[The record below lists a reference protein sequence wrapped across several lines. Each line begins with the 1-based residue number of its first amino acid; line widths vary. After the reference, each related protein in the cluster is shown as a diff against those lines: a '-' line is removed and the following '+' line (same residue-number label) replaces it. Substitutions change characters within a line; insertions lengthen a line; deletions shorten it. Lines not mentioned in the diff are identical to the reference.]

1 MCLTLRLQSW
11 EIYKGPLFA
20 GEAGRGRT
28 EQRGREILKVAML
41 NTGNE
46 ARLFGLRYS
55 GVFPALALAGIL
67 LSVALLGVYWMFP
80 EQQGLQ
86 VLLTAV
92 LAGLFALSLFAG
104 YRLHLST
111 ARLAD
116 VQTTSKAILE
126 SLVGGVI
133 TFDVAGN
140 ITIINRAAARM
151 LELPAQAPYPSLDEF
166 SVRNPMITQAIR
178 RALREEEYVQDLD
191 STFVTSAGSTLLL
204 RTTISAQVDGNGLV
218 VGLVVLVKDV
228 SRLVALEQE
237 LRKRDRL
244 AAAGSLAAGVA
255 HEVRNPLSA
264 IELNLRLLREEV
276 AQAGALTGDVSDYFD
291 ILSVETQRLNR
302 ITTSFLQLS
311 RPDRIRKDHMAVLG
325 PLQQALRLLEPEAK
339 TKHIRFQVN
348 LEHGQAEI
356 AGDATK
362 LEQVYLNLLINAMQA
377 MPNGGT
383 VRIESRFHQGDDDAS
398 IEVVIADEGEGV
410 AAENMDRL
418 FDPYFTTR
426 NDGTGLGLAI
436 ADRIISDHGGAIAVE
451 SSSGQGTRFAVRLP
465 VLSSSYRDHS
475 DEA

>member
-1 MCLTLRLQSW
+1 
-11 EIYKGPLFA
+11 
-20 GEAGRGRT
+20 
-28 EQRGREILKVAML
+28 ML

-55 GVFPALALAGIL
+55 RVFSVLAVAGIALSAGLIGSTLTLPLNDNRGL
-67 LSVALLGVYWMFP
+67 LNSLAALLAC
-80 EQQGLQ
+80 
-86 VLLTAV
+86 VL
-92 LAGLFALSLFAG
+92 ALSLFAG
-104 YRLHLST
+104 HRLHIST

-151 LELPAQAPYPSLDEF
+151 LELPAQAPYPSLDYF
-166 SVRNPMITQAIR
+166 SERYPIIAKAIR
-178 RALREEEYVQDLD
+178 RALDEEEYVQDLD
-191 STFVTSAGSTLLL
+191 STFVNSAGSTLIL
-204 RTTISAQVDGNGLV
+204 RTTISAQVDENGLM

-228 SRLVALEQE
+228 SRIVALEQE

-276 AQAGALTGDVSDYFD
+276 KQAGALTSDVNDYFD

-311 RPDRIRKDHMAVLG
+311 RPDTIRKDHMAVLR
-325 PLQQALRLLEPEAK
+325 PLQQALRLLEPEAR
-339 TKHIRFQVN
+339 TKHIRFRVN
-348 LEHGQAEI
+348 LEHKEAEI

-377 MPNGGT
+377 MPKGGT
-383 VRIESRFHQGDDDAS
+383 VQIESRFHQGDDDAS
-398 IEVVIADEGEGV
+398 IEIVIADEGVGV
-410 AAENMDRL
+410 APENMDRL

-451 SSSGQGTRFAVRLP
+451 SSLGHGTRFTVRLP
-465 VLSSSYRDHS
+465 ILSFSYRENP